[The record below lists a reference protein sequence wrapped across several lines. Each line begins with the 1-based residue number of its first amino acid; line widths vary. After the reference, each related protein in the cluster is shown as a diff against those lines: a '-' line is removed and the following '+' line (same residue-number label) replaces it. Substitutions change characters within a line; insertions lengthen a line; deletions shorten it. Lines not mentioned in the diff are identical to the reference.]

1 MKTLLVS
8 IITLVA
14 SLSSNAIWIAFETTT
29 ANLVQFSIRT
39 GYEFDDQMA
48 YYQEQI
54 GEAVFSVN
62 PLGGGSYLVGVDWDA
77 GNFEKSF
84 QLHSPFGQYDYSG
97 FDGSAVNWTP
107 DWTQFVWGTNPTPPV
122 SDASNG
128 LNLMA
133 LAILSIMFI
142 GRKP

>member
-14 SLSSNAIWIAFETTT
+14 SISSNAIWIAFETTT
-29 ANLVQFSIRT
+29 ASLVQFSIRT
-39 GYEFDDQMA
+39 GYQFDDQMA

-54 GEAVFSVN
+54 GEAVFSIN
-62 PLGGGSYLVGVDWDA
+62 PLGGGSYQVGVDWDA

-84 QLHSPFGQYDYSG
+84 QINSPFGQYDYSG

-107 DWTQFVWGTNPTPPV
+107 DWTQFVWSSTPQPDQVPDSVPMSIVIV
-122 SDASNG
+122 SIACISV
-128 LNLMA
+128 
-133 LAILSIMFI
+133 LSS
-142 GRKP
+142 KK

>member
-107 DWTQFVWGTNPTPPV
+107 DWTQFTWRYDVQPGNVPDSVP
-122 SDASNG
+122 
-128 LNLMA
+128 MA
-133 LAILSIMFI
+133 ATLLFCAFLFCK
-142 GRKP
+142 R